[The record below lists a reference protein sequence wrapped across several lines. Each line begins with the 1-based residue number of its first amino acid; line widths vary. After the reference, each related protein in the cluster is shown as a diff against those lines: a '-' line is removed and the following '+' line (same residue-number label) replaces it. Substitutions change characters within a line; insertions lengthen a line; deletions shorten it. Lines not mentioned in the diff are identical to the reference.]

1 MDTISPTPIS
11 FHLPWYLHG
20 MKVAIDNAGRMVI
33 PKAFRD
39 ELGITGATEVEL
51 NAADGRVEMTVPDVP
66 ARVELRDGV
75 PVIVTDEPMAPLT
88 VEAARAAIDRV
99 RR

>member
-1 MDTISPTPIS
+1 MR
-11 FHLPWYLHG
+11 
-20 MKVAIDNAGRMVI
+20 VAIDSAGRMVI

-39 ELGITGATEVEL
+39 ELGIVGATEIEL
-51 NAADGRVEMTVPDVP
+51 HAADGRVEMTVPDVP
-66 ARVELRDGV
+66 ARVELRGGL
-75 PVIVTDEPMAPLT
+75 PVIATDEPMSPLT